1 MTLSELAIRYGT
13 DKVLSPDGTGNNYTP
28 HYEKFF
34 APMRD
39 QTINLLEN
47 GVLGGASIQMWL
59 EYFPNALIYG
69 VDNAQ
74 GTNDWTRIQWGHA
87 PSRYTFVHGDQSS
100 VDFWN
105 GFIHTNFNGIQWD
118 IVIDDGGHF
127 ANQVITSFECL
138 WPHVKSGGLYCIEDL
153 ACSYNPIYQPHGA
166 TTPMDMLKAKL
177 DTMHTFGSDVDSV
190 YFARQLA
197 IIRKR

>member
-1 MTLSELAIRYGT
+1 MFSEPTLSELALRYGT

-39 QTINLLEN
+39 QTINLLEI

-59 EYFPNALIYG
+59 EYFPSARIYG
-69 VDNAQ
+69 VDNVKD
-74 GTNDWTRIQWGHA
+74 TNRWNLILA
-87 PSRYTFVHGDQSS
+87 PPNERYRFIHGDQS
-100 VDFWN
+100 DPGFWAQHP
-105 GFIHTNFNGIQWD
+105 FHWD

-127 ANQVITSFECL
+127 GNQVITSLECL
-138 WPHVKSGGLYCIEDL
+138 WPRVKSGGLYCIEDL

-177 DTMHTFGSDVDSV
+177 DTMHTVGNDIDSV